1 MGNNFKELP
10 ALGELNRRVMIRRW
24 TDTPNAAFDVD
35 QAFDAGIKRWATLEP
50 VHSLTL
56 RWGEQTGEVPTHI
69 VWVLYGD
76 RSRPEDI
83 TVEHVIETRG
93 VRYRVMGVHDVADKR
108 RFTRIEV
115 KSLGPIE
122 GGSDVNY

>member
-35 QAFDAGIKRWATLEP
+35 QTFDAGIKRWAKLEP